1 MKFFARMAVL
11 AVSVLAGSV
20 RVCAD
25 AAQSPPVLLTEN
37 RARDLGHVFHPT
49 VSSGQLLELL
59 DPLSVLSQT
68 LAAALI
74 IGAFMHRM
82 RKDQVQMESIAS
94 MMLKVAFIAILPLSK
109 TWVLESAEA
118 VSGMLGGQA
127 VSGASLVL
135 EETQDRGQLSP
146 LMTRLWALGEQW
158 NLAGSPVGDAVA
170 GNWKAGDGRDEERVA
185 EGWNWAKAPVMEAGT
200 PAEIAWAAESNGRRA
215 ELVQRVVMGGA
226 GAVQVCYVAHYL
238 AETFRLL
245 FFHAGCSLAPFCIA
259 GLGVQ
264 SLQVQSVRALLGLL
278 GVAFWPLA
286 WAVGNVASHA
296 MLEGALKVS
305 AWTASSAMYPK
316 VASGVERTLAMAA
329 PYLSWWLLS
338 VVVVMT
344 LAVCA
349 WMLGWLALGPWA
361 LHRVLSAGARGAGV
375 L

>member
-1 MKFFARMAVL
+1 M
-11 AVSVLAGSV
+11 
-20 RVCAD
+20 
-25 AAQSPPVLLTEN
+25 E
-37 RARDLGHVFHPT
+37 
-49 VSSGQLLELL
+49 
-59 DPLSVLSQT
+59 T
-68 LAAALI
+68 LFRKIEAAATARLTLPPGRQPSQEIPRYRTFLKVETHRLKMLHRAGGGGLEICAARAHI
-74 IGAFMHRM
+74 IDLLLQHFWDVAKQSLSAQAQKEFP
-82 RKDQVQMESIAS
+82 
-94 MMLKVAFIAILPLSK
+94 KVAFIAILPLSK